1 MNIRERV
8 LQQFEERYG
17 EEASVLVR
25 APGRVNLIGEHT
37 DYNDGY
43 ALPMAI
49 DRATWIALRPR
60 DDQQVQLYALD
71 FDSLVAFDLSNIERA
86 STSPAEY
93 IKGVAWAMREAGFA
107 LRGFEGVVG
116 GDVPIGAGLSSSA
129 ALEMAVARAFAE
141 VSGIQWD
148 AESMAKLGQKAENK
162 WVGVNSGLLDQL
174 SSACGVV
181 NHALV
186 IDFRSLDVKPV
197 PLPPGTVVAILN
209 TNTSRELS
217 SSGYNERRSQCEQ
230 AAAILGVASLRDAH
244 ADALE
249 HPQLLSQDILYR
261 RVKHILTE
269 NARVLAVADALQDG
283 DAEAMGA
290 LMDESHVSMRDDYE
304 ISSRELDVM
313 VEAAKEHP
321 ACFGSRMTGG
331 GFGGCAIALIR
342 ADDVDSFVEA
352 TSQRYQ
358 ERTGIKPD
366 VYVCR
371 AVDGASVEFS
381 SWDYGEGNR
390 S

>member
-1 MNIRERV
+1 MNIREKV

-17 EEASVLVR
+17 EPAPALVR

-60 DDQQVQLYALD
+60 DDQQVTLYALD
-71 FDSLVAFDLSNIERA
+71 FDSLVQFDLATIEKA
-86 STSPAEY
+86 ATSPAEY
-93 IKGVAWAMREAGFA
+93 IKGVAWAMQEASYA

-116 GDVPIGAGLSSSA
+116 GDIPIGAGLSSSA
-129 ALEMAVARAFAE
+129 ALEMAVARTFAE
-141 VSGIQWD
+141 VSGLEWD
-148 AESMAKLGQKAENK
+148 AESMAKLGQKAENQ

-174 SSACGVV
+174 SSACGEA

-186 IDFRSLDVKPV
+186 IDFRTLNVMPV
-197 PLPPGTVVAILN
+197 PLPQGTVVAILN

-230 AAAILGVASLRDAH
+230 AAALLGVTSLRDLH
-244 ADALE
+244 TDALD
-249 HPQLLSQDILYR
+249 HPDLRAQDVLLR

-269 NARVLAVADALQDG
+269 NARVLAVADALQEG
-283 DAEAMGA
+283 DATAMGA
-290 LMDESHVSMRDDYE
+290 LMDESHRSMRDDYE
-304 ISSRELDVM
+304 ISSRELDIM
-313 VEAAKEHP
+313 VAAAREHP
-321 ACFGSRMTGG
+321 ACYGSRMTGG

-342 ADDVDSFVEA
+342 EDDIEGFVQA

-358 ERTGIKPD
+358 ERTGITPD

-371 AVDGASVEFS
+371 AVDGASVEYS
-381 SWDYGEGNR
+381 SLNDNEGKPK
-390 S
+390 